1 MTKWC
6 VPGEC

>member
-1 MTKWC
+1 VS